1 MQGEAQEEV
10 VLLEGLVGVPVV
22 LDLVLV
28 EVEVVAATTLVLLQ
42 VDHLVALSSQEWP
55 HRFLDLVAQV
65 HLEEEDHWVTLC

>member
-28 EVEVVAATTLVLLQ
+28 EVQVVAATTLVLLQ
-42 VDHLVALSSQEWP
+42 VDHLEVLSSQE
-55 HRFLDLVAQV
+55 
-65 HLEEEDHWVTLC
+65 